1 MAEKKESLRNEIDY
15 QLHYVNEKGQPG
27 IKVLHISFVSQSI
40 YQDYLEIV
48 NEAQEAVRLSERMK
62 ELISQMGG
70 AIARRKNYKDD
81 EGNIVLPKKKLSEVR
96 ADIKELKQE
105 YDDAAARITEI
116 SNGTYRKKFALIK
129 KILAKNG
136 ITDPVLQNEDWWFDC
151 TSMHEMMEFIVAA
164 CTKDEVAASTKK
176 KRQK

>member
-1 MAEKKESLRNEIDY
+1 MADKKESLRNEIDY

-70 AIARRKNYKDD
+70 AVARRKNYKDD
-81 EGNIVLPKKKLSEVR
+81 EGNIVLPKKKPDWVGR
-96 ADIKELKQE
+96 REL
-105 YDDAAARITEI
+105 ARSSTV
-116 SNGTYRKKFALIK
+116 SPSSRLLPLF
-129 KILAKNG
+129 LA
-136 ITDPVLQNEDWWFDC
+136 
-151 TSMHEMMEFIVAA
+151 
-164 CTKDEVAASTKK
+164 
-176 KRQK
+176 